1 MSGHTSFIIIHMNT
15 EVIRGVKGYK
25 YIEFVLEE
33 CTKCGIPFL
42 MPEEFN
48 KQLREKKSTQSFY
61 CPNGHGMHYTGKT
74 EAQLL
79 REELEAHK
87 RSCQLTKDRLRDEMA
102 AREKLEILLRSRT
115 PVNTPSCPHCGK
127 IVKHL
132 KAHIKRNHQ

>member
-1 MSGHTSFIIIHMNT
+1 MNI
-15 EVIRGVKGYK
+15 EVKTGNRVYK
-25 YIEFVLEE
+25 HVEFVLEE
-33 CTKCGIPFL
+33 CTRCGIPFL
-42 MPEEFN
+42 LPHELQ
-48 KQLREKKSTQSFY
+48 KQLIEKKQTQSFY
-61 CPNGHGMHYTGKT
+61 CPNGHGMHYNGKT